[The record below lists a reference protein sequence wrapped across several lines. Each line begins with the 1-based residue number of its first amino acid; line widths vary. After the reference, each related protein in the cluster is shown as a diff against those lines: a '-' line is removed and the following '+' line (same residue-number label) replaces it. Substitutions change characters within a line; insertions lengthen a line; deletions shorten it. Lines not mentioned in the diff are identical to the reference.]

1 MSANP
6 VIFMINT
13 SPKPKLGEVV
23 HFGAVE
29 PENVFLDVV
38 TQNVI
43 KPVVRIKGQKGKAPV
58 S

>member
-1 MSANP
+1 
-6 VIFMINT
+6 MINT

-43 KPVVRIKGQKGKAPV
+43 KPVVRIKGQKGKAPA